1 MNHDRL
7 VRLTHLQMTGE
18 IKGERIMTFR
28 LKLFAAFIL
37 TLLLGSVVTAVVI
50 NMLNSANTV
59 ANVLGFALL
68 AGIAGLLFLTLPRIS
83 SYFFGSALET
93 VNDVKDNIEAVS
105 EKVKVTRKT
114 STAAKVATMAMLAF
128 AGAGCT
134 TIEPG
139 HVGIVVNKMGTDR
152 GVESYPQQTGFV
164 FFNPATTSVYQY
176 PTFVQSVVWT
186 RSKDEGH
193 PVNEELS
200 FTTKEGMPITADV
213 SLSYQIKPDK
223 VPYFYVQFRNDDL
236 SQFTHGYLRNL
247 TRDSFNEVAS
257 RYSVEEIMGPKMDVF
272 LAEVKKHLQEL
283 LARTGVQVDSQF
295 GFVGS
300 PRPPQNIVDSIN
312 LKIAATQR
320 AIQLEN
326 ELRQSTAEAAKA
338 VAVATGVASA
348 QIAAAQGQA
357 ASAVAIAKGDAE
369 VVRTRAEATSKAND
383 LINQSINENTI
394 RWKQLEIQR
403 AQIDKWRGEVPNIQ
417 TGSTG
422 LMLQLPTK

>member
-1 MNHDRL
+1 M
-7 VRLTHLQMTGE
+7 VS
-18 IKGERIMTFR
+18 R
-28 LKLFAAFIL
+28 LKLFSAFIL
-37 TLLLGSVVTAVVI
+37 TLLLGSVFSAVLA
-50 NMLNSANTV
+50 NMLNAADTV
-59 ANVLGFALL
+59 TNVFGFVVLL
-68 AGIAGLLFLTLPRIS
+68 VGAGLLFLATPRLAG
-83 SYFFGSALET
+83 YFFGSAIET
-93 VNDVKDNIEAVS
+93 VADVKKNVEDAGQP
-105 EKVKVTRKT
+105 KVKRKPVTKT
-114 STAAKVATMAMLAF
+114 VAKVATLALLAF
-128 AGAGCT
+128 AGVGCT

-164 FFNPATTSVYQY
+164 FFNPGTTSVYQY

-193 PVNEELS
+193 PTNEELS

-223 VPYFYVQFRNDDL
+223 VPNFYVQFRNDDL

-283 LARTGVQVDSQF
+283 LGRTGVQLDSQF

-403 AQIDKWRGEVPNIQ
+403 AQIDKWKGDVPNIQ
-417 TGSTG
+417 AGSSTG
-422 LMLQLPTK
+422 LMFQLPANGK